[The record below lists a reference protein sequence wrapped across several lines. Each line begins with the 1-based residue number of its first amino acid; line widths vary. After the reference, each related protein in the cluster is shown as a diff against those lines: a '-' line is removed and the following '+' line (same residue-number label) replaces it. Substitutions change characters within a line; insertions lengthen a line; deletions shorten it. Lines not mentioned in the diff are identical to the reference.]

1 MPRESV
7 QVRSETGLSTSAI
20 SRAAGSDSRVW
31 DRVLSLFIKSEAVRG
46 YTLLSPALII
56 MTMALAAPLF
66 LLIIYSFWTQVGLT
80 VDTTFTLDR
89 YREIFAGDSAANY
102 RALFIRTLWI
112 SGIVTLVTVLI
123 AYPMAYY
130 VAFHV
135 TRYKFVWLVLLTI
148 PFWTSYLLRVFAWKI
163 ILGYNGVI
171 NSSLIQL
178 GILTEPLQFLLYNPT
193 AVVITLAHAYAAFAI
208 LPIYVS
214 LEKID
219 RSILEAASDLGDGP
233 WTRFWRITLPLSFP
247 GVIAAAVVI
256 FVPTTGD
263 FVTPSL
269 VGGTTSVM
277 IANVIQVQFG
287 KVNDWPMGAALAMSS
302 IALVAILVVFVIGAL
317 RAAVG
322 RIR

>member
-1 MPRESV
+1 V
-7 QVRSETGLSTSAI
+7 STSTT
-20 SRAAGSDSRVW
+20 SRAAGADADPWERII
-31 DRVLSLFIKSEAVRG
+31 SLFIKSEAVRG
-46 YTLLSPALII
+46 YTLLSPALLI
-56 MTMALAAPLF
+56 MLLALAAPLF
-66 LLIIYSFWTQVGLT
+66 LLIIYSFWTQTGIQL
-80 VDTTFTLDR
+80 DTTFTLDR
-89 YREIFAGDSAANY
+89 YREILVGDAAANY
-102 RALFIRTLWI
+102 RTLFLRTLWI

-135 TRYKFVWLVLLTI
+135 TRHKFVWLVLLTI
-148 PFWTSYLLRVFAWKI
+148 PFWTSYLLRVFAWKV
-163 ILGYNGVI
+163 ILGYNGVV

-178 GILTEPLQFLLYNPT
+178 GLITEPLEFLLYNPI

-219 RSILEAASDLGDGP
+219 RSTLEAASDLGDGP
-233 WTRFWRITLPLSFP
+233 WTRFWRVTLPLSFP

-277 IANVIQVQFG
+277 IANVIQVQFAQ
-287 KVNDWPMGAALAMSS
+287 VNDWPMGAALALSS
-302 IALVAILVVFVIGAL
+302 VALVALIVVFVVGAL

>member
-1 MPRESV
+1 MSNTAV
-7 QVRSETGLSTSAI
+7 A
-20 SRAAGSDSRVW
+20 RAAGSDTHIW
-31 DRVLSLFIKSEAVRG
+31 DRLTSLFVKSETARG
-46 YTLLSPALII
+46 YALLSPALII
-56 MTMALAAPLF
+56 MMLALAAPLF
-66 LLIIYSFWTQVGLT
+66 LLIIYSFWTQVGIE
-80 VDTTFTLDR
+80 VDTTLTLDR
-89 YREIFAGDSAANY
+89 YREIFAGESAANY

-112 SGIVTLVTVLI
+112 SGTVTLVTVLI

-135 TRYKFVWLVLLTI
+135 TKYKFVWLVLLTI

-171 NSSLIQL
+171 NSSLMQL
-178 GILTEPLQFLLYNPT
+178 GIISTPLEFLLYNPV

-219 RSILEAASDLGDGP
+219 RSVLEAASDLGDAP

-247 GVIAAAVVI
+247 GVVAAAVVI

-263 FVTPSL
+263 FVTPAL
-269 VGGTTSVM
+269 VGGTSSVM
-277 IANVIQVQFG
+277 IANVIQLQFG
-287 KVNDWPMGAALAMSS
+287 KINDWPMGAALALSS
-302 IALVAILVVFVIGAL
+302 IAFVAITVVFTIGAL

>member
-1 MPRESV
+1 VS
-7 QVRSETGLSTSAI
+7 TGTI
-20 SRAAGSDSRVW
+20 SRAAGADPQVW
-31 DRVLSLFIKSEAVRG
+31 DRIVSLFIKSEAVRG
-46 YTLLSPALII
+46 YTLLSPALLI
-56 MTMALAAPLF
+56 MLLALAAPLF
-66 LLIIYSFWTQVGLT
+66 LLIIYSFWTQTPIT

-89 YREIFAGDSAANY
+89 YREIFVGDSAANY
-102 RALFIRTLWI
+102 RILFIRTLWI
-112 SGIVTLVTVLI
+112 SGLVTLITVLI

-135 TRYKFVWLVLLTI
+135 KKYKFVWLILLTI
-148 PFWTSYLLRVFAWKI
+148 PFWTSYLLRVFAWKV
-163 ILGYNGVI
+163 ILGYEGVI
-171 NSSLIQL
+171 NSGLIQL
-178 GILTEPLQFLLYNPT
+178 GLITEPLEFLLYNPT

-233 WTRFWRITLPLSFP
+233 WTRFWRVTLPLSFP
-247 GVIAAAVVI
+247 GVIAATVVI

-263 FVTPSL
+263 FVTPDL
-269 VGGTTSVM
+269 VGDTASVM
-277 IANVIQVQFG
+277 IANMIQVQFV
-287 KVNDWPMGAALAMSS
+287 KINDWPMGAALALSS
-302 IALVAILVVFVIGAL
+302 VSLVAIVVVFVVGAL

>member
-1 MPRESV
+1 V
-7 QVRSETGLSTSAI
+7 STSTV
-20 SRAAGSDSRVW
+20 SRAAGADPDLW
-31 DRVLSLFIKSEAVRG
+31 DRIISLFIKSEAVRG

-56 MTMALAAPLF
+56 MLLALAAPLF
-66 LLIIYSFWTQVGLT
+66 LLIIYSFWTQTGIT

-89 YREIFAGDSAANY
+89 YREILVGDAAANY
-102 RALFIRTLWI
+102 RTLFLRTLWI

-135 TRYKFVWLVLLTI
+135 TRHKFVWLVLLTI
-148 PFWTSYLLRVFAWKI
+148 PFWTSYLLRVFAWKV

-178 GILTEPLQFLLYNPT
+178 GLITEPLEFLLYNPT

-233 WTRFWRITLPLSFP
+233 WTRFWRVTLPLSFP

-277 IANVIQVQFG
+277 IANVIQVQFAQ
-287 KVNDWPMGAALAMSS
+287 VNDWPMGAALALSS
-302 IALVAILVVFVIGAL
+302 IALVALIVVFVVGAA

-322 RIR
+322 RIK

>member
-1 MPRESV
+1 M
-7 QVRSETGLSTSAI
+7 TTSAVG
-20 SRAAGSDSRVW
+20 RAAGSDSRVW
-31 DRVLSLFIKSEAVRG
+31 DRVISIFIKSETVRG
-46 YTLLSPALII
+46 YTLLSPALAI
-56 MTMALAAPLF
+56 MILALAAPLF
-66 LLIIYSFWTQVGLT
+66 LLVIYSFWTQDGIV

-89 YREIFAGDSAANY
+89 YREIFSGDAAANY
-102 RALFIRTLWI
+102 RHLFVRTLWI
-112 SGIVTLVTVLI
+112 SGLVTLATVLI

-135 TRYKFVWLVLLTI
+135 KRQKFVWLVLLTI

-171 NSSLIQL
+171 NSSLVQL
-178 GILTEPLQFLLYNPT
+178 GLLTQPLEFLLYNPT

-219 RSILEAASDLGDGP
+219 RSVLEAASDLGDSP

-287 KVNDWPMGAALAMSS
+287 KINDWPMGAALAMSS
-302 IALVAILVVFVIGAL
+302 IALVAIIVVFVIGAL
-317 RAAVG
+317 RASVA